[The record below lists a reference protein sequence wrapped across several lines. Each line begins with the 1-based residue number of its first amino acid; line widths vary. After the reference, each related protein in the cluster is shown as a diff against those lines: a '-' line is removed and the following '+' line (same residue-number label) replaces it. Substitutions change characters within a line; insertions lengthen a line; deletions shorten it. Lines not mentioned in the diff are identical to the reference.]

1 MASGKKI
8 AAGTDFVKMAGT
20 RGLIGGSAL
29 DEGQRKELRDL
40 LVELD
45 SRKELDRMGERE
57 RLIERNRH
65 AYEFQ
70 DLKQR
75 IILPI
80 MREFMAKLES
90 KGHLTRLRE
99 TDHGKVRFDVQLQS
113 TAAKRG
119 AIELVLHSEPDKV
132 RVDYAWG
139 WKLEQ
144 EIYPLAKVDAKLVT
158 ERVLHLLRGL
168 I

>member
-1 MASGKKI
+1 MEKCRECQLEATVDDS
-8 AAGTDFVKMAGT
+8 
-20 RGLIGGSAL
+20 
-29 DEGQRKELRDL
+29 QRKELRNL
-40 LVELD
+40 LGELE
-45 SRKELDRMGERE
+45 SRKELDRMSERE

-65 AYEFQ
+65 AYQFQ
-70 DLKQR
+70 ELKKT

-80 MREFMAKLES
+80 MREFMANLEKS
-90 KGHLTRLRE
+90 GHQTRLRE
-99 TDHGKVRFDVQLQS
+99 TSHGKVRFDVQLQS
-113 TAAKRG
+113 AAVKRG
-119 AIELVLHSEPDKV
+119 ALELVLHSEPDKV

-144 EIYPLAKVDAKLVT
+144 EIYPLDKVDAKLVA